1 MRLFNIVVHTLLAA
15 LILGAWAVAPA
26 STSQVAAQ
34 TTEDDE
40 ERYRARFSR
49 IDLDGSNAMT
59 RGEYTIYRVATFN
72 GMDDNADGTLS
83 LPEFR
88 DRGRKPSERR
98 AAPRGGRKHSSVS
111 IRAAVAGWDVK
122 SGTAIPIADL

>member
-1 MRLFNIVVHTLLAA
+1 
-15 LILGAWAVAPA
+15 
-26 STSQVAAQ
+26 
-34 TTEDDE
+34 
-40 ERYRARFSR
+40 
-49 IDLDGSNAMT
+49 
-59 RGEYTIYRVATFN
+59 
-72 GMDDNADGTLS
+72 MDDNADGTLS

-122 SGTAIPIADL
+122 SGTGYANRRFVRMDGDENGQVSFAKFVAYVK